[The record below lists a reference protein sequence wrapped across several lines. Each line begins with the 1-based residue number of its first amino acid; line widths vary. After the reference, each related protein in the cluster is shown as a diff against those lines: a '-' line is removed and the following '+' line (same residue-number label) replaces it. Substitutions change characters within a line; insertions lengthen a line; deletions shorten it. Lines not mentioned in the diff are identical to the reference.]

1 MEAIEILEG
10 SEGHNEEISKIWNY
24 VLKNLILK
32 DTESL
37 HRVLTQCCN
46 RLVLSNGY
54 DEIATIPIALR
65 CLNALVDA
73 KELSLD
79 DTFNIVLNVVFR
91 YPYRV
96 AVLLDTENSAFDYV
110 QELLAKTPPNGFVE
124 RLYGIVLL
132 SCREVDNLIKPLSWI
147 TYATTRVYNMFR
159 NLRMDHLA
167 IAVRL
172 LTNIP
177 QRQGGTQLSVVAA
190 CTALIENMM
199 NRPEV
204 AFLKSE
210 IETMRN
216 IVRASRPINSR
227 ALLGM
232 ACLKVQHPKMIP
244 QDDGFNLLLTT
255 FLEIVI
261 NMKPDLEIQTHV
273 LDSNRAIITPAYL
286 ARLVVNLSTSKSISD
301 VIARARCIR
310 FIHEWLRTIAS
321 IGNNPQRPF
330 LDQTYVLSILGLDEI
345 TKNLE
350 MDSRLAADLIRELI
364 RLELIASNQ
373 NTESAIGQR
382 RDDLTTR
389 LVKYVSNSFSF
400 VRMSRIHTSTTT
412 LTWLRT

>member
-1 MEAIEILEG
+1 MSEAIEILEG
-10 SEGHNEEISKIWNY
+10 SEGHNEEITKIWKY
-24 VLKNLILK
+24 VYRNLSNN
-32 DTESL
+32 TESL

-46 RLVLSNGY
+46 RLVISNGY
-54 DEIATIPIALR
+54 DERSTIPIALR
-65 CLNALVDA
+65 CSNALVDA
-73 KELSLD
+73 GELSFD
-79 DTFNIVLNVVFR
+79 DSVNIALNVVFR

-96 AVLLDTENSAFDYV
+96 AVMLDTENSAFDYV
-110 QELLAKTPPNGFVE
+110 QELLVKTPRIASNVFVE

-132 SCREVDNLIKPLSWI
+132 SCRGECVQDNMIKPLSWI

-167 IAVRL
+167 IVVRL
-172 LTNIP
+172 LMNVP
-177 QRQGGTQLSVVAA
+177 QIQGGTQLSVVAA

-204 AFLKSE
+204 AFLNSE

-216 IVRASRPINSR
+216 IVCSSRAINSR

-232 ACLKVQHPKMIP
+232 ACLKVQHPKMVP

-273 LDSNRAIITPAYL
+273 LDSNRAIVTPAYL

-310 FIHEWLRTIAS
+310 FM
-321 IGNNPQRPF
+321 
-330 LDQTYVLSILGLDEI
+330 YVKKKSDSLPDSKSTQKQK
-345 TKNLE
+345 TKNKNTQTR
-350 MDSRLAADLIRELI
+350 M
-364 RLELIASNQ
+364 ASN
-373 NTESAIGQR
+373 NC
-382 RDDLTTR
+382 
-389 LVKYVSNSFSF
+389 
-400 VRMSRIHTSTTT
+400 IH
-412 LTWLRT
+412 